1 MLVRSG
7 PQESTILDYGLES
20 NLQHSPEL
28 PVACFQKGR
37 QLAITSLS
45 LFCSIQNLRTQ
56 ICKKDMRSRSISR
69 PASLPQT
76 SSMTLADGF
85 TFVGLLLAFV

>member
-1 MLVRSG
+1 MLVRSA
-7 PQESTILDYGLES
+7 PQESTILDYSLEP

-45 LFCSIQNLRTQ
+45 LFCSIQKFETANL
-56 ICKKDMRSRSISR
+56 
-69 PASLPQT
+69 
-76 SSMTLADGF
+76 
-85 TFVGLLLAFV
+85 